1 MFDDFDDFED
11 EEMDDEYSQEEMDA
25 FKKLPIYQK
34 AIQIGDITKHLV
46 DTFDE
51 KKDQFMLREQ
61 MLVDAYSLGAKVAG
75 AEGGDLYS
83 IRMENAVI
91 IKKHANELLAAT
103 SMCRHENLASQEYL
117 QLLRDEIEEF
127 RKLFV
132 EWINT
137 FDKSNDVEDD
147 WGLWK

>member
-1 MFDDFDDFED
+1 MFDDFDDFDD
-11 EEMDDEYSQEEMDA
+11 EEMDQYSEEEMEA
-25 FKKLPIYQK
+25 FKKLPIYRK
-34 AIQIGDITKHLV
+34 AIQIGEITKHLV

-61 MLVDAYSLGAKVAG
+61 MMVDAYTLGAKVAG
-75 AEGGDLYS
+75 AECGDLYS

-91 IKKHANELLAAT
+91 IKRHANELLAAT
-103 SMCRHENLASQEYL
+103 SMCSHENLAGSEYL

-132 EWINT
+132 EWIGT
-137 FDKSNDVEDD
+137 FDRSNDVEDD